1 MSQSEGRAARR
12 AATAVTRIF
21 TVPAARY
28 PPDPRAL
35 FVLSLC
41 VAVGVPLI
49 FANATPGTIASKLDP
64 PLIVVWGLM
73 LSAGSLVTL
82 LGVLRQSVGG
92 IITEQVGSV
101 AVGGACMIY
110 AVAIWLSV
118 RWAGAVP
125 MVIVFGWGLSCFWR
139 WYQLQ
144 RLMKKAE
151 EVAWAVRIDDAQH
164 EQDQTV
170 EDLRAQLKDEDES

>member
-1 MSQSEGRAARR
+1 MRSDGVAKRVHRAFA
-12 AATAVTRIF
+12 
-21 TVPAARY
+21 VPAARY

-41 VAVGVPLI
+41 VAVGIPLI

-73 LSAGSLVTL
+73 LSLGSLVTL
-82 LGVLRQSVGG
+82 VGVVRQSVNG

-101 AVGGACMIY
+101 AVGGACLIY

-151 EVAWAVRIDDAQH
+151 DVAAAVR
-164 EQDQTV
+164 EQDPT
-170 EDLRAQLKDEDES
+170 